1 MLKRRMGRMSNHS
14 LPPKISGGLSRGPVS
29 AHTRQAILEYLRGT
43 EKDIESNQNEINKLK
58 AKLLM
63 LESKQTGLK
72 KTTEEYRSFLA
83 PVYKLPA
90 DTLLEIFRFC
100 CEENEI
106 CGDKKKPPVALTLSS
121 VSNYWR
127 DIVIS
132 SADLW
137 SSVSIDFQSWGNI
150 HRWSGTA
157 LARELIVLFME
168 RSKSVPL
175 KIKVSF
181 FKQPEQ
187 PSLPNNPPFGC
198 QPVMDVL
205 KANSYRWY
213 KYEVFYSHFSGPSN
227 RGPLS
232 LPNLQHLTLCLRS
245 PLGFDHP
252 IIWNRFHDLP
262 SLTSLKLD
270 VDDTERTLHLP
281 WEQLQ
286 SLHLDC
292 CYSNSAFSIVSRCTN
307 VQHLTFTNVSDA
319 DGFEA
324 YIGERI
330 ISNTMVSMSIRGVKG
345 SEYTTLGSAEIALIE
360 NVTIPSL
367 ESLEIVSYE
376 SPQDSDLYTIGGI
389 DYIAQFIGR
398 SSCSLTSLTLQSIY
412 GITHVDVLML
422 LCLTPALK
430 HLDLREHKYDTTNR
444 IMTRNLSDR
453 LSTRIHLNQASSD
466 GSQQIFLPNLTE
478 LRVPVDPGY

>member
-1 MLKRRMGRMSNHS
+1 MLKRRMGRMSNHL
-14 LPPKISGGLSRGPVS
+14 LPPKMNGGLSRGPVS
-29 AHTRQAILEYLRGT
+29 AHTRQAILEYLRGA

-106 CGDKKKPPVALTLSS
+106 CGDKNKPPAALTLSS
-121 VSNYWR
+121 VSSYWR

-132 SADLW
+132 SAELW

-150 HRWSGTA
+150 HRWPGIA

-175 KIKVSF
+175 KIKVSL

-187 PSLPNNPPFGC
+187 PSLPNNPPFRC
-198 QPVMDVL
+198 QPAMDVL
-205 KANSYRWY
+205 EADSHRWQ
-213 KYEVFYSHFSGPSN
+213 KFEVFYPHLSGPSN
-227 RGPLS
+227 RGPLT

-252 IIWNRFHDLP
+252 MIWNRFHDLP
-262 SLTSLKLD
+262 ALTSLKLD

-286 SLHLDC
+286 SLHLDS
-292 CYSNSAFSIVSRCTN
+292 CYSSSAFSIVSRCTN

-330 ISNTMVSMSIRGVKG
+330 VLNTLVSMSIRGVKG
-345 SEYTTLGSAEIALIE
+345 SEYT
-360 NVTIPSL
+360 
-367 ESLEIVSYE
+367 
-376 SPQDSDLYTIGGI
+376 
-389 DYIAQFIGR
+389 
-398 SSCSLTSLTLQSIY
+398 
-412 GITHVDVLML
+412 
-422 LCLTPALK
+422 
-430 HLDLREHKYDTTNR
+430 
-444 IMTRNLSDR
+444 
-453 LSTRIHLNQASSD
+453 D

-478 LRVPVDPGY
+478 LKLCTHFDGLDEQELADALISRWLPDPHCLKSVEITLMAKERPVAGPLAALECFKSVGLFFTLEHLSKNTV